1 MRRKIMIRFAAS
13 VILAAVLSTS
23 AFAASDAIQML
34 DTNKDGTVDMNEAK
48 AAATALFDRLG
59 GHQERCLALVEKWFK
74 AADRNGDGK
83 LDGQELNAAAGK
95 RLLKLLR
102 P

>member
-1 MRRKIMIRFAAS
+1 MIRFAAS

-23 AFAASDAIQML
+23 AFAASDAIQM
-34 DTNKDGTVDMNEAK
+34 KDGTVDMNEAK